1 MLKKNLVFVKFQ
13 HAFKKNNNRIAV
25 VILPS
30 TVAVQI
36 SHKKRE
42 QFHFHVASHVTFHS
56 VTATES
62 FL

>member
-30 TVAVQI
+30 TVAVQT
-36 SHKKRE
+36 SHKKE
-42 QFHFHVASHVTFHS
+42 NNFTF
-56 VTATES
+56 T
-62 FL
+62 